1 MLGDTGGRLMNS
13 LLLLL
18 RHKTWATLRLL
29 EHCQALDDDQ
39 LRLTIPGT
47 YGTIL
52 DTLRHVVGADEDYFT
67 VLTGEQPAEWFL
79 AETWDTVSLD
89 DFVMST
95 RRRGPGWEAVAEDR
109 DIQRRPAVFPDGIGW
124 PGAVLVAQALHHADD
139 HRTQICSILGAH
151 GLEVPRLDVW
161 AYARSADLQL

>member
-1 MLGDTGGRLMNS
+1 MNT

-18 RHKTWATLRLL
+18 RHKTWATLRLI
-29 EHCQALDDDQ
+29 EHCQTLRDEQ
-39 LRLTIPGT
+39 LNLTIPGT

-52 DTLRHVVGADEDYFT
+52 DTLRHSVAADEDYYT
-67 VLTGEQPAEWFL
+67 VLTGEQPVEWFL
-79 AETWDTVSLD
+79 AETWDNVSLD
-89 DFVMST
+89 DFAVST
-95 RRRGPGWEAVAEDR
+95 RRRGPGWEAVAEDV

-124 PGAVLVAQALHHADD
+124 PGAVLIAQSLHHSDD

-161 AYARSADLQL
+161 AHARSAGLQL

>member
-1 MLGDTGGRLMNS
+1 MLDDQGGCFMNT

-18 RHKTWATLRLL
+18 RHKTWATLRLIDY
-29 EHCQALDDDQ
+29 CRTLDDEQ
-39 LRLTIPGT
+39 LALTIPGT

-52 DTLRHVVGADEDYFT
+52 DTLRHVITADEDYFS

-79 AETWDTVSLD
+79 AETWDGVSLD
-89 DFVMST
+89 DFLVST
-95 RRRGPGWEAVAEDR
+95 RRRGTGWEAVAEDV
-109 DIQRRPAVFPDGIGW
+109 DIQHRPAVFPDGIGW
-124 PGAVLVAQALHHADD
+124 PGAVLIAQALHHADD

-161 AYARSADLQL
+161 AYARSAGLQL

>member
-1 MLGDTGGRLMNS
+1 MNT

-18 RHKTWATLRLL
+18 RHNTWATLRLI
-29 EHCQALDDDQ
+29 EHCQSLVDEQ
-39 LRLTIPGT
+39 LNLTIPGT

-52 DTLRHVVGADEDYFT
+52 DTLRHVVGADEDYYT
-67 VLTGEQPAEWFL
+67 ILTGEEPVEWFL
-79 AETWDTVSLD
+79 AETWADVSLD
-89 DFVMST
+89 DFVVTT
-95 RRRGPGWEAVAEDR
+95 RQRGPGWESVAEDA

-161 AYARSADLQL
+161 AYARSVGLQL

>member
-1 MLGDTGGRLMNS
+1 MLDDQGGPSMNS

-18 RHKTWATLRLL
+18 RHKTWATLRLID
-29 EHCQALDDDQ
+29 HCQTLDEDQ
-39 LRLTIPGT
+39 LQLTIPGT

-52 DTLRHVVGADEDYFT
+52 DTLRHFVAADEDYYT

-89 DFVMST
+89 DFVVST
-95 RRRGPGWEAVAEDR
+95 RRRGPGWEAVADDT

-124 PGAVLVAQALHHADD
+124 PGAVLIAQALHHADD

-161 AYARSADLQL
+161 TYARSAGLQL

>member
-1 MLGDTGGRLMNS
+1 MNT

-18 RHKTWATLRLL
+18 QHKTWATLRLL
-29 EHCQALDDDQ
+29 EHCQSLVDEQ
-39 LRLTIPGT
+39 LNLTIPGT

-52 DTLRHVVGADEDYFT
+52 DTLRHVVSADEDYYT
-67 VLTGEQPAEWFL
+67 VLTGEQPAAWFL

-89 DFVMST
+89 DFAVST
-95 RRRGPGWEAVAEDR
+95 RRLGPAWEAVAEDA

-161 AYARSADLQL
+161 AYARSVGLRL

>member
-1 MLGDTGGRLMNS
+1 MNT

-18 RHKTWATLRLL
+18 RHKTWATLHLL
-29 EHCQALDDDQ
+29 EHCQTLDDER
-39 LRLTIPGT
+39 LALTIPDT
-47 YGTIL
+47 YGSIL
-52 DTLRHVVGADEDYFT
+52 ATLRHFVAADEDYYT

-79 AETWDTVSLD
+79 AETWDDVSLN
-89 DFVMST
+89 DFVETT
-95 RRRGPGWEAVAEDR
+95 RRRGPGWEATAEDA
-109 DIQRRPAVFPDGIGW
+109 DIQRRPAVFPDGVVW
-124 PGAVLVAQALHHADD
+124 PGAVLIAQALHHADD